1 VLLQPQRF
9 NVLPPVIKNLL
20 IINGLAFMA
29 TLVFGQMGFD
39 IIRQFG
45 MYIPQSQQF
54 APYQLVTHLFLHANM
69 SHIFFNMFALWMFG
83 NALENQWGSQR
94 FLIFYLVTGLGAAM
108 CHLGVNVYEYY
119 HHMALYEM
127 TGSEAS
133 LQSLRMLEWVPT
145 VGASGAVFGVLLG
158 FGMTYPNQK
167 IYLYF
172 LMPIKAKYFVLGY
185 GLMELWS
192 GFAQASSNIAH
203 FAHVGGML
211 FGFLLIRYW
220 KSTQRRF

>member
-1 VLLQPQRF
+1 
-9 NVLPPVIKNLL
+9 
-20 IINGLAFMA
+20 MA

-108 CHLGVNVYEYY
+108 CHLGVNVYEHY

-127 TGSEAS
+127 TGSQAS

-185 GLMELWS
+185 GILELWS
-192 GFAQASSNIAH
+192 GFSQASSNIAH

-220 KSTQRRF
+220 QSTQRRF

>member
-1 VLLQPQRF
+1 
-9 NVLPPVIKNLL
+9 
-20 IINGLAFMA
+20 
-29 TLVFGQMGFD
+29 
-39 IIRQFG
+39 
-45 MYIPQSQQF
+45 
-54 APYQLVTHLFLHANM
+54 
-69 SHIFFNMFALWMFG
+69 
-83 NALENQWGSQR
+83 
-94 FLIFYLVTGLGAAM
+94 
-108 CHLGVNVYEYY
+108 
-119 HHMALYEM
+119 
-127 TGSEAS
+127 
-133 LQSLRMLEWVPT
+133 

-220 KSTQRRF
+220 QSTQRRF